1 MDEAVRVV
9 GQDLLLQIRDA
20 LLKLLERRKIVPHQ
34 REQQIGKKIVRPV
47 GIMRT
52 HGADG
57 VEAVRDHTVVIDDEH
72 ISLRPRKREAAGG
85 LTAPRRDADM
95 AGDAVLIGQE
105 RTQLRAVHA
114 VRRERRRERIGQ
126 RDRGKLRRLE
136 QSQYIFPFL
145 RRFFAQRTKR
155 VAKFIKLHNA
165 APLSYAYD
173 SRAASPRQEIRF

>member
-9 GQDLLLQIRDA
+9 GQNLLLQIRDA

-34 REQQIGKKIVRPV
+34 REQQIGEKIVRPV
-47 GIMRT
+47 GIMRP

-105 RTQLRAVHA
+105 RAQLRAVHA
-114 VRRERRRERIGQ
+114 VRRERRRQ
-126 RDRGKLRRLE
+126 RSRQSDLTDLLRL
-136 QSQYIFPFL
+136 QYGEHIFPFF

-173 SRAASPRQEIRF
+173 SRTASPRQEIRF